1 MKATYK
7 KEFPF
12 VPIGYLVATII
23 YFWLILASGMV
34 TLDTRATAGIVIT
47 LAAYLPWILARY
59 ELGNSLTMSPE
70 ARTLVT
76 TGIYSK
82 IQHPMYLSQFF
93 VILGLSLFLQ
103 SWTFAIIGLVGSSLL
118 NIYRAREEYKILKAN
133 FGKAYEDYAAKTW
146 F

>member
-12 VPIGYLVATII
+12 VPVGYLVATIV
-23 YFWLILASGMV
+23 YFSLVTTSGIV
-34 TLDTRATAGIVIT
+34 KLDTLPIWGIVISL
-47 LAAYLPWILARY
+47 LAYIPWIMARY
-59 ELGNSLTMSPE
+59 ELGNSLTVSPQ
-70 ARTLVT
+70 ARALVT

-103 SWTFAIIGLVGSSLL
+103 SWTFAIIGLVGYSLL

-133 FGKAYEDYAAKTW
+133 FGKAYEDYATKTW

>member
-1 MKATYK
+1 MNATYK
-7 KEFPF
+7 KEIPF
-12 VPIGYLVATII
+12 VPVGYLVATVV
-23 YFWLILASGMV
+23 YFFLVTTSGIV
-34 TLDTRATAGIVIT
+34 KLDTLPIWGIVISL
-47 LAAYLPWILARY
+47 LAYIPWIMARY
-59 ELGNSLTMSPE
+59 ELGNSLTVSPQ
-70 ARTLVT
+70 ARALVT

-103 SWTFAIIGLVGSSLL
+103 SWTFAIIGLVGYSLL

-133 FGKAYEDYAAKTW
+133 FGKAYEDYATKTW